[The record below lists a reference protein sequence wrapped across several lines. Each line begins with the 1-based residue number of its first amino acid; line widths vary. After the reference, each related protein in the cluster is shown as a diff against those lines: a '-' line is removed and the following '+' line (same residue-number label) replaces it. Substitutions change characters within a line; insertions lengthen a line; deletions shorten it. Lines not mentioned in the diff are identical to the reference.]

1 MAKKEEAGFSAAEKE
16 AMKARAAELKA
27 EAKAGKD
34 RAAGEKAVQEKIAEM
49 EGSDQKIAKRLHEL
63 ITQAAPE
70 LMPRTWYGMQAYAKD
85 GKVLCFFQA
94 SKRFDTRYSTL
105 GFNDVAQ
112 LDDGAF
118 WPTAYAV
125 MSLDK
130 QTEERIVQLIKKA
143 VA

>member
-1 MAKKEEAGFSAAEKE
+1 MAKREDSGFSDAEKE

-34 RAAGEKAVQEKIAEM
+34 RAAGEKAVMEKIAEM
-49 EGSDQKIAKRLHEL
+49 DPADRKIAERLHQL
-63 ITQAAPE
+63 ITQNAPE

-105 GFNDVAQ
+105 GFNDSAN
-112 LDDGAF
+112 LDDGEF

-125 MSLDK
+125 MGLDGK
-130 QTEERIVQLIKKA
+130 TEERIVALIKKA